1 MPTKHRTVADFLDA
15 QPPEVRDRVE
25 TLRSLIVEAEPR
37 LVENIKW
44 NSPNFS
50 LDGQDL
56 LTINVG
62 RSDEVRLVLHRGTEI
77 AENKD
82 AATTFTGDPGGVLTW
97 HSDIRASMP
106 VPSEDAIEDAAAIVR
121 AWVRAAE
128 GAAGTAE

>member
-1 MPTKHRTVADFLDA
+1 MPTKHRTVTEFLDA
-15 QPPEVRDRVE
+15 QPPDVRDRVE
-25 TLRSLIVEAEPR
+25 VLRALIIGADPR
-37 LVENIKW
+37 LAENIKW

-62 RSDEVRLVLHRGTEI
+62 RGDEVRLVLHRGTEI

-82 AATTFTGDPGGVLTW
+82 AETTFTGDPGGVLTW

-106 VPSEDAIEDAAAIVR
+106 VPSKDAIEDATAIVR
-121 AWVRAAE
+121 AWVSAAANSNG
-128 GAAGTAE
+128 GAP

>member
-1 MPTKHRTVADFLDA
+1 MPTKHRTVADLLDA
-15 QPPEVRDRVE
+15 QPPDVRERVE
-25 TLRSLIVEAEPR
+25 ILRSLIVEADPR
-37 LVENIKW
+37 LSENIKW

-62 RSDEVRLVLHRGTEI
+62 RGDEVRLVLHRGTEI

-82 AATTFTGDPGGVLTW
+82 AASTFTGDPGGVLTW

-106 VPSEDAIEDAAAIVR
+106 VPESDAVDDARAIVL

-128 GAAGTAE
+128 SGTGTAE

>member
-1 MPTKHRTVADFLDA
+1 MLGFMPTKHRTVTDFLDA
-15 QPPEVRDRVE
+15 QRPDVRDRVE
-25 TLRSLIVEAEPR
+25 ILRSLIVEAEPR
-37 LVENIKW
+37 LTENIKW

-62 RSDEVRLVLHRGTEI
+62 RGDEVRLVLHRGTDI

-106 VPSEDAIEDAAAIVR
+106 VPGPDQIGDAAAIVR
-121 AWVRAAE
+121 AWV
-128 GAAGTAE
+128 GAPGT

>member
-1 MPTKHRTVADFLDA
+1 MPTKHRTVTEFLNA
-15 QPPEVRDRVE
+15 QPPDVRDGVE
-25 TLRSLIVEAEPR
+25 VLRTLIIDADPQLI
-37 LVENIKW
+37 ENIKW

-62 RSDEVRLVLHRGTEI
+62 RGDEVRLVLHRGTEI

-82 AATTFTGDPGGVLTW
+82 AATTFTGDQGGVLTW

-106 VPSEDAIEDAAAIVR
+106 VPGPDQVEDAAVIVR
-121 AWVRAAE
+121 AWLSQQPRASAV
-128 GAAGTAE
+128 